1 MKRPATM
8 ASHHEQP
15 PKSLKIYVKMMKTF
29 TLNVNCADTVD
40 QIKSKLSA
48 IEGIDK
54 SKQEMFFAG
63 MHLKNED
70 KLADYNIM
78 TNSSVDLYV
87 TDAIQISVKIP
98 SVGKTTKLNMRKSNR
113 IADVKAEIEQEEGI
127 PMNEQILM
135 YAGQQLEDNHLLSQ
149 CDLRNDQTF
158 HVLVC
163 PNDKL
168 HVFINVRGEKTIGL
182 EAKRWYTVADVKLMI
197 ETLEGLPACSQIL
210 TRMQSGVCVA
220 LADSQMLQD
229 QHVKNNDTLFLQK
242 NVDQH
247 VKNNDTLFLQKNVN
261 IFVKTW
267 EGKTLTM
274 VLKMSDTGKEIMDR
288 LEEKLRIRG
297 SLYYLCHRGRVL
309 SPEDTLQDHEVR
321 SNSTISIHVKM
332 MKTFTLNVNCTD
344 SRSDQI

>member
-1 MKRPATM
+1 MKRRPAM
-8 ASHHEQP
+8 DSHNEQPPP

-29 TLNVNCADTVD
+29 TLNVNSTDTVD

-87 TDAIQISVKIP
+87 TDAIQISVRIP
-98 SVGKTTKLNMRKSNR
+98 SVGKTTKLNMRKSNS
-113 IADVKAEIEQEEGI
+113 IADIKAEIEQEEGI
-127 PMNEQILM
+127 LMNEQILM
-135 YAGQQLEDNHLLSQ
+135 YAGQQLEDNQLLSQ

-182 EAKRWYTVADVKLMI
+182 ETKRWYTVADVKLMI
-197 ETLEGLPACSQIL
+197 ENLEGLPACSQIL
-210 TRMQSGVCVA
+210 TRMQSGVGVA
-220 LADSQMLQD
+220 LTDGRMLQD
-229 QHVKNNDTLFLQK
+229 QHVKNNDTLLLQQ
-242 NVDQH
+242 NVQ
-247 VKNNDTLFLQKNVN
+247 F
-261 IFVKTW
+261 FVKSW

-274 VLKMSDTGKEIMDR
+274 VLKTSDTGKQIKDR
-288 LEEKLRIRG
+288 IAEKLRIKE
-297 SLYYLCHRGRVL
+297 SLYYLCHKGRVL
-309 SPEDTLQDHEVR
+309 LTEDTLLDHEVE
-321 SNSTISIHVKM
+321 SNSTVYIRLRNSAVVKPNA
-332 MKTFTLNVNCTD
+332 KK
-344 SRSDQI
+344 R

>member
-1 MKRPATM
+1 MRIR
-8 ASHHEQP
+8 
-15 PKSLKIYVKMMKTF
+15 SLIITF
-29 TLNVNCADTVD
+29 
-40 QIKSKLSA
+40 
-48 IEGIDK
+48 
-54 SKQEMFFAG
+54 
-63 MHLKNED
+63 
-70 KLADYNIM
+70 M

-87 TDAIQISVKIP
+87 TDGIQISVNIRP
-98 SVGKTTKLNMRKSNR
+98 VGKTIKLNVRKSSTV
-113 IADVKAEIEQEEGI
+113 ADVKAEIAQKEGI
-127 PMNEQILM
+127 LMDDQILM

-332 MKTFTLNVNCTD
+332 MKTFTLNIKSKLSAMRGLTKANKRCSLMGCT
-344 SRSDQI
+344 